1 MTNNPIK
8 HWQSLTTTEIERLSK
23 NDPVAILPIA
33 AIEQHGPH
41 LPLST
46 DLDIG
51 MGLLTNAL
59 DYLPHDF
66 PALVLPVQAIGCS
79 LEHTHFQGTLSLE
92 PHLLSEVIFQNGIA
106 LASCGIKRLVLSN
119 SHGGNRYSLD
129 TAGLKLRQ
137 EHKLLVVKT
146 NYFLFP
152 RLNDINFPD
161 SEWKHG
167 LHGGAIETAM
177 MQHLRPDL
185 VRSDAIQNY
194 HSLGE
199 ELENSL
205 SRTSPESE
213 ASSFSWLANDLN
225 SNGVTGDATLAN
237 PSIGKRL
244 VNYYGQAL
252 SEVIRDA
259 KAFPLEQLA

>member
-1 MTNNPIK
+1 MANNLIK
-8 HWQSLTTTEIERLSK
+8 HWQSLTTVDIQKLSES
-23 NDPVAILPIA
+23 DPVAILPIA

-51 MGLLTNAL
+51 MGLLTNAF
-59 DYLPHDF
+59 DCLPHDF
-66 PALVLPVQAIGCS
+66 SALVLPAQAVGCS
-79 LEHTHFQGTLSLE
+79 LEHVHFHGTLSLE
-92 PHLLSEVIFQNGIA
+92 PHLLSETIVRNGIA
-106 LASCGIKRLVLSN
+106 LANCGIKRLVLSN
-119 SHGGNRYSLD
+119 SHGGNRHSLD
-129 TAGLKLRQ
+129 TAGLKLRE
-137 EHKLLVVKT
+137 EHKLLVVKA

-152 RLNDINFPD
+152 KPNNINLPE

-185 VRSDAIQNY
+185 VRSNAIKNY

-199 ELENSL
+199 DLEKSL
-205 SRTSPESE
+205 TRLSPESE
-213 ASSFSWLANDLN
+213 AASFSWLAKDLN
-225 SNGVTGDATLAN
+225 RTGVAGDASLAN
-237 PSIGKRL
+237 PAIGKQL

-252 SEVIRDA
+252 AEVIRDA
-259 KAFPLEQLA
+259 KDFPLEHLV